1 MTPLRRIAI
10 TGLGIISPCGL
21 GWQTYWKAAL
31 AGNSHIGYLKQG
43 PSENGFPVKLGGRI
57 PDFEP
62 SSFIKQRKSLK
73 LMSREIQL
81 AVAASYLAIA
91 DSGIQLEES
100 DRTRFGISLGTGIIN
115 NDLDEVGIAIRNS
128 IGKDGKFGMK
138 KFGAEGIKTMYPLWF
153 LKYLPNMP
161 ACHISIAHGISGPSN
176 TITTSSAAGAQA
188 IGEACGVIRRGDADI
203 MLAGST
209 DSKINAMGISRF
221 QLLGLLSYQSHVPKK
236 AYRPFDKCH
245 DGIVLGEGVG
255 IVMLEEWEHAKKRG
269 ASIYAEL
276 LGYGSAS
283 DYNYNP
289 SVGEDFTG
297 KRLAMGRALEN
308 SHTSPSEVDFV
319 FANGSGIPQEDVQ
332 EAQAI
337 SSLFGSS
344 VSKLHVTGV
353 KPITGHLVYGSAG
366 VEVAAAVLSLHESVL
381 PPLINLE
388 NPAIDCELPFVKDHP
403 KSYEAKTLLFNSF
416 GFGGQNAALVLR
428 KSEV

>member
-1 MTPLRRIAI
+1 MSHLRRIAI

-21 GWQTYWKAAL
+21 GWQAYWKAAL
-31 AGNSHIGYLKQG
+31 AGNSHIGYLNEVL
-43 PSENGFPVKLGGRI
+43 PENAFPVKLAGRI
-57 PDFEP
+57 PDFDP
-62 SSFIKQRKSLK
+62 SLFIKQRKSLK

-115 NDLDEVGIAIRNS
+115 NDLDEVGIAIRNAM
-128 IGKDGKFGMK
+128 GKDGKFDMK
-138 KFGAEGIKTMYPLWF
+138 KFGAEGIRTMYPLWF

-188 IGEACGVIRRGDADI
+188 IGEACSVIRRGDADI

-221 QLLGLLSYQSHVPKK
+221 QLLGLLSYQSHVPEKS
-236 AYRPFDKCH
+236 YRPFDKRH
-245 DGIVLGEGVG
+245 DGVVLGEGVG
-255 IVMLEEWEHAKKRG
+255 FLMLEEWEHAKKRG

-289 SVGEDFTG
+289 AMGEDFTG
-297 KRLAMGRALEN
+297 KRLAMRRALEN
-308 SHTSPSEVDFV
+308 SHTSPSEVDFI
-319 FANGSGIPQEDVQ
+319 FANGSGVPQEDVQ

-337 SSLFGSS
+337 GSLFGSS

-388 NPAIDCELPFVKDHP
+388 NPAIDCELPFVKDRP
-403 KSYEAKTLLFNSF
+403 KSCEAKTLLFNSF

-428 KSEV
+428 KSS